1 MIPPDPLRRGKCARF
16 GPHESPKNSR
26 KAEPS
31 RACSSGSPAAS
42 AWLGV
47 GLATDLE
54 LVEAIV
60 SGRALETRAG
70 EYLHSLKERFSGEVM
85 ADMLCLLRIQAE
97 QAVRAKGLLLAREAV
112 LEAPV
117 GDDVR
122 ATLGELRYLEKSVG
136 RTGLLAL
143 RPVLRQGTR
152 DLWQVYF
159 LEEAGGSGGRPPAP
173 RTRIVSRP
181 GSRRGSRRPGRA
193 SSGR

>member
-1 MIPPDPLRRGKCARF
+1 MIPPDPLRRGKRARF

-42 AWLGV
+42 NWLGV

-85 ADMLCLLRIQAE
+85 ADIFCLLRIQAE
-97 QAVRAKGLLLAREAV
+97 LAVRAREAV
-112 LEAPV
+112 VEAPV

-159 LEEAGGSGGRPPAP
+159 LEEAGGSGGRPPRPPNPNRQSTWISP
-173 RTRIVSRP
+173 RISPPRKSVEWTLT
-181 GSRRGSRRPGRA
+181 
-193 SSGR
+193 